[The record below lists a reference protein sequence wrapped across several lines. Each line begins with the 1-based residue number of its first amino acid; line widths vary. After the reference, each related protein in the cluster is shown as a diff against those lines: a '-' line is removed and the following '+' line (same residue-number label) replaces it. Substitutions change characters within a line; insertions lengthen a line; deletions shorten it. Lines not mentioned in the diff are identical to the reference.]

1 MSVKF
6 IDGVARLAHA
16 YDGFILDL
24 WGVLYDGGVVFDH
37 ALDVLARLKAMD
49 KRLVILSNGP
59 RRAAAV
65 EERIAKAEIPRDL
78 YDSVMSSG
86 EEAWLC
92 LNGEIDDPWYRDI
105 GRRVFY
111 IGPDSDRAMLDGL
124 GLTESDSAAEADFI
138 FNIGPF
144 APTDMISDYEDMLA
158 AAAARHVPMVCANP
172 DLVVHRLG
180 TVEICA
186 GSTAERYEE
195 LGGRVRWHGKPHPSI
210 ASWRSAIP
218 FAPTSGAPMPPASI
232 RCSSSRAS
240 TARTCWTAMASPTR
254 HGWKTRL
261 RGPAPCLPMR
271 YGVSIGRVYEIHPGS
286 WRDCRRL

>member
-1 MSVKF
+1 MSVKI

-24 WGVLYDGGVVFDH
+24 WGVIYDGGVVFDH

-65 EERIAKAEIPRDL
+65 EERIAKAEIPRDR

-92 LNGEIDDPWYRDI
+92 LKGEIDDPWYRDI

-210 ASWRSAIP
+210 YETGMRLMGNIEKSRVLAVGDSFRTDIRGANAAGIDSLFVIEGIHREDLLDRDGEPDEARLADAVVRAGAVPTYAI
-218 FAPTSGAPMPPASI
+218 
-232 RCSSSRAS
+232 
-240 TARTCWTAMASPTR
+240 
-254 HGWKTRL
+254 
-261 RGPAPCLPMR
+261 
-271 YGVSIGRVYEIHPGS
+271 
-286 WRDCRRL
+286 RRFDW